1 VIAYNRRR
9 QEFVAQTK
17 EVIITKLL
25 LFAGR
30 VAPLF
35 GLTGPTRGRLVSLK
49 MEGVLFQ
56 GILAWVI

>member
-1 VIAYNRRR
+1 MNQNNGNHHRRR
-9 QEFVAQTK
+9 HQFVAQTK

-35 GLTGPTRGRLVSLK
+35 GLT
-49 MEGVLFQ
+49 
-56 GILAWVI
+56 